1 MSEQVTY
8 LELSEGDSGSHKF
21 YEVIVR
27 DTEVA
32 IRYGRI
38 GDKGQQQVKTYP
50 TAEKAQAEANKKI
63 AEKQR
68 KGYAPAVMG
77 GRQKRSVTPR
87 AVTSTPSTS
96 RNYAPTL
103 WKFASGSAAFG
114 IFISHDGCWVGNQK
128 GQVYKLSPEG
138 EVLNYFQLPEGVK
151 CIVADD
157 IWIYVGCDDG
167 NVYDLTG
174 KLPHVA
180 YTVDE
185 KIDIYWLDIYDG
197 MLAISDANG
206 AVVKLE
212 PSQQTEWTRLS
223 QGRYGWMVRA
233 DSEGIYHG
241 HSGGVTMYDLEAGRQ
256 VWHQP
261 TEGAVLFGWQEG
273 ASVYAGTAGHKLHR
287 FSKTGTPEQ
296 VYRCD
301 AAVYS
306 CATSKNGSYV
316 FAGDNSSSLYCFSH
330 DGERIWKLGTGCGS
344 ALSMQFLDEK
354 LYIVTT
360 DGSLACID
368 ATESA
373 ITAAKAGN
381 LPQTRQVKSLPAST
395 PAAPVAT
402 SANLE
407 TTTDAANG
415 VIVECVKDGNDLRI
429 KVISEGYHHD
439 WFVQFPRNLREA
451 GARYWVE
458 GLKESARGGF
468 YRAYGQIKR
477 LL

>member
-1 MSEQVTY
+1 MGEEITY

-21 YEVIVR
+21 YEVIIK
-27 DTEVA
+27 DTEVS

-38 GDKGQQQVKTYP
+38 GDKGQQQTKTYP
-50 TAEKAQAEANKKI
+50 NAAKAQAEAQKKI

-77 GRQKRSVTPR
+77 ARQKRQVTQR
-87 AVTSTPSTS
+87 AVTSTASTS
-96 RNYAPTL
+96 RHYAPTL
-103 WKFASGSAAFG
+103 WKFASSSAAFG
-114 IFISHDGCWVGNQK
+114 IFISDDGCWLGNQK

-138 EVLNYFQLPEGVK
+138 EVINHFQLPEGVK

-180 YTVDE
+180 YTVDAN
-185 KIDIYWLDIYDG
+185 IDIYWLDIYDG

-212 PSQQTEWTRLS
+212 PSQQSEWTRLS
-223 QGRYGWMVRA
+223 QGKSGWMVRA
-233 DSEGIYHG
+233 DHQGIYHG
-241 HSGGVTMYDLEAGRQ
+241 HSSGVTMYDLADGRQ
-256 VWHQP
+256 IWHQP
-261 TEGAVLFGWQEG
+261 TEGSVLFGWQEG
-273 ASVYAGTAGHKLHR
+273 TSVYAGTSDKKLHR

-296 VYRCD
+296 IYRCD
-301 AAVYS
+301 ASVYS
-306 CATSKNGSYV
+306 CATSPNGNYV
-316 FAGDNSSSLYCFSH
+316 FAGDNSSSLYCFNQQ
-330 DGERIWKLGTGCGS
+330 GERLWKLGTGCGS
-344 ALSMQFLDEK
+344 ALSMQFLGEK

-368 ATESA
+368 ASESA
-373 ITAAKAGN
+373 ITAAQAGN
-381 LPQTRQVKSLPAST
+381 LPDTRQLKSL
-395 PAAPVAT
+395 AT
-402 SANLE
+402 SAAPAAVSTNNNLE
-407 TTTDAANG
+407 TTTDATNG
-415 VIVECVKDGNDLRI
+415 VIVECLIEGNDLRM
-429 KVISEGYHHD
+429 KVISEGYHTD
-439 WFVQFPRNLREA
+439 WFVQFPRNIREA

-458 GLKESARGGF
+458 GVKESARGGF